1 MSPSASPSA
10 AELLRWYDRHRR
22 TLPWRA
28 LPGQTANPYH
38 VWLSEIMLQQTTVTA
53 VIPYFERF
61 THLFPTVHDLAR
73 ADQDTV
79 MGAWAGLGYYARA
92 RNLHA
97 CAQMVVRD
105 MDGRFP
111 DTVEGLRTLPG
122 IGPYTAAA
130 IAAIAFARPVVP
142 VDGNVERVT
151 TRLFAMTDPLP
162 RARPAIARQAAH
174 LNDDPLA
181 HDRPSDF
188 AQALFDLGAGI
199 CTPRAPACALCPW
212 QGACAGLRE
221 GIAATLPRKTPK
233 APRPTRYGIHFYMT
247 DASDHLLLH
256 RREESGLLGGTLGL
270 PGPQWRAER
279 WSHDEGLRH
288 APPGR
293 PAPHW
298 RHVGEVKHVFTHFTL
313 IVDVYAAHVTRFTN
327 AIARD
332 GGLVFPVVRLEQ
344 MGIASLMRKCIA
356 LAQACVE

>member
-1 MSPSASPSA
+1 MSPSA

-28 LPGQTANPYH
+28 LPGQGADPYH

-61 THLFPTVHDLAR
+61 TQLFPTVGDLAR
-73 ADQDTV
+73 ADADTV

-97 CAQMVVRD
+97 CAQVVARD
-105 MDGRFP
+105 LGGHFP
-111 DTVEGLRTLPG
+111 DTVDGLRALPG

-130 IAAIAFARPVVP
+130 IAAIAFGRPVVP

-181 HDRPSDF
+181 HARPSDF

-199 CTPRAPACALCPW
+199 CTPRTPACALCPW
-212 QGACAGLRE
+212 RDACAGLRQ

-233 APRPTRYGIHFYMT
+233 APRPTRYGVHFHLT
-247 DASDHLLLH
+247 DASGGLLLH
-256 RREESGLLGGTLGL
+256 RRAETGLLGGTLGL

-279 WSHDEGLRH
+279 WSMEEGLRH
-288 APPGR
+288 APAGR
-293 PAPHW
+293 PAPQW
-298 RHVGEVKHVFTHFTL
+298 RHVGEVRHVFTHFTL
-313 IVDVYAAHVTRFTN
+313 IVDVYAARIERFPN
-327 AIARD
+327 SIARS
-332 GGLVFPVVRLEQ
+332 GGLVHPHDRLQQ

-356 LAQACVE
+356 LAATPTE

>member
-1 MSPSASPSA
+1 MSLSA
-10 AELLRWYDRHRR
+10 AKLLRWYDRHRR

-61 THLFPTVHDLAR
+61 TRQFPTVTDLAN

-79 MGAWAGLGYYARA
+79 MAAWAGLGYYARA

-97 CAQMVVRD
+97 CARRVAD
-105 MDGRFP
+105 MGGRFP
-111 DTVEGLRTLPG
+111 DTVEGLRALPG

-130 IAAIAFARPVVP
+130 IAAIAFGRPVVP

-162 RARPAIARQAAH
+162 RARPAIAAQAAR
-174 LNDDPLA
+174 LNDDPVA
-181 HDRPSDF
+181 HGRPSDF

-199 CTPRAPACALCPW
+199 CTPRTPACALCPW
-212 QGACAGLRE
+212 RADCAGLRE
-221 GIAATLPRKTPK
+221 GIAPTLPRK
-233 APRPTRYGIHFYMT
+233 APRAARPTRYGVHFHVT
-247 DASDHLLLH
+247 DATGGLLLH
-256 RREESGLLGGTLGL
+256 RREETGLLGGTLGL

-279 WSHDEGLRH
+279 WSMEEGLSH
-288 APPGR
+288 APLAQ
-293 PAPHW
+293 PAAQW
-298 RHVGEVKHVFTHFTL
+298 RHVGEVRHVFTHFTL
-313 IVDVYAAHVTRFTN
+313 IVDVYATRVERFPN

-332 GGLVFPVVRLEQ
+332 GGLVYPRERAQQ

-356 LAQACVE
+356 LAADPVE